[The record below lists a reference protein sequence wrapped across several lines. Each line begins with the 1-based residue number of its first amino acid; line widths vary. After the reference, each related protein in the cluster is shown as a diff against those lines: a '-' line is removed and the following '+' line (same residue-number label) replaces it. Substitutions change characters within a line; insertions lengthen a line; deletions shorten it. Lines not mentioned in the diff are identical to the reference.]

1 MAVRRILRSVSIRAR
16 RRLADLS
23 PAEQA
28 RARKDREALLRRLPG
43 LGDLDDAVDRLD
55 AVFAPYHAD
64 YCAGTGHPV
73 HAASVELISFLIAL
87 ARMGDARRIVD
98 LGSGLTSFALRRLA
112 LDIEQGG
119 GEVLEAL
126 GGWNGEAPV
135 ITSVDDSPE
144 WLEKTRAYLG
154 DRGVTTDRLHVWD
167 EFIEGDVQ
175 GQFDLVLHDMGFMD
189 VRARTLM
196 QAVGLARSGG
206 VVVLDDMHKADF
218 REGALRE
225 LESAGLPTLSAKTFT
240 RDDLTRF
247 AYVTF
252 PA

>member
-1 MAVRRILRSVSIRAR
+1 MAVRRILKSVSVRAR

-28 RARKDREALLRRLPG
+28 RGRKDRELLLQRVPG
-43 LGDLDDAVDRLD
+43 LGDMDAAVDRLD
-55 AVFAPYHAD
+55 AVFAPFHAD
-64 YCAGTGHPV
+64 YCAGTGHPI

-87 ARMGDARRIVD
+87 ARVGRAQRIVD

-119 GEVLEAL
+119 GTILDAL
-126 GGWNGEAPV
+126 GGWDGPAPE

-144 WLEKTRAYLG
+144 WLEKTRAYLS
-154 DRGVTTDRLHVWD
+154 RQGVTTERTFVWD
-167 EFIEGDVQ
+167 EFIAGDVR
-175 GQFDLVLHDMGFMD
+175 GRFDLVLHDMGFMD

-196 QAVGLARSGG
+196 EAVGLARSGG

-218 REGALRE
+218 REGALAE
-225 LESAGLPTLSAKTFT
+225 LEAAGLPTLSAKTFT